1 MTLTR
6 LTARRER
13 ERNLLFLSTPRL
25 WPAYPLL
32 PVVRRTG
39 AGGEECGLLM
49 DLAGLF
55 GLYGYG
61 STVFLANL
69 YDLPDTLA
77 RFLALPRRAFD
88 SADEVFDAG
97 WRVD

>member
-6 LTARRER
+6 LSSRRER
-13 ERNLLFLSTPRL
+13 GRNLLVLSSPRL

-32 PVVRRTG
+32 PVVRRATSE
-39 AGGEECGLLM
+39 EECGPLM

-61 STVFLANL
+61 STVFLTNL
-69 YDLPDTLA
+69 FDLPATLDA
-77 RFLALPRRAFD
+77 FLALPRRVFD
-88 SADEVFDAG
+88 TADEVFDSG
-97 WRVD
+97 RRVD

>member
-1 MTLTR
+1 MTRTTLSP
-6 LTARRER
+6 RRER
-13 ERNLLFLSTPRL
+13 ERNLLFLSSPRL

-32 PVVRRTG
+32 PVVRR
-39 AGGEECGLLM
+39 AGPEEECGLLV

-61 STVFLANL
+61 STVFLANIF
-69 YDLPDTLA
+69 DLPATLA
-77 RFLALPRRAFD
+77 GFLALPRRAFD
-88 SADEVFDAG
+88 SADEVYDAG

>member
-1 MTLTR
+1 LI
-6 LTARRER
+6 
-13 ERNLLFLSTPRL
+13 
-25 WPAYPLL
+25 
-32 PVVRRTG
+32 
-39 AGGEECGLLM
+39 

-55 GLYGYG
+55 GVYGYG

-69 YDLPDTLA
+69 FDLPPTLA
-77 RFLALPRRAFD
+77 GLLALPRRAFD

>member
-1 MTLTR
+1 MTLSR
-6 LTARRER
+6 LSAGRER
-13 ERNLLFLSTPRL
+13 SRNLLFLSSPRL
-25 WPAYPLL
+25 WPAYPFL
-32 PVVRRTG
+32 PLVRR
-39 AGGEECGLLM
+39 AGGEDECGLLI

-55 GLYGYG
+55 GVYGYG

-69 YDLPDTLA
+69 FDLPPTLA
-77 RFLALPRRAFD
+77 GFLALPRRAFD